1 MPQELSQ
8 EEFLEGVTEP
18 RNKELIR
25 VFKDVDLIENIG
37 SGVLRILDAYDKSC
51 FKFMDHFLRFSFK
64 YKENPFEYD
73 SKNKVSTDDTLNG
86 TIKLTKNEQQ
96 ILNLIINNN
105 QITREE
111 IVNETNLSDRT
122 ISRAIK
128 HLQEVKIIER
138 EGSKKTGSWKILKV
152 IYKGRTIIMVN
163 LELYRI
169 FKVVAE
175 EENLT
180 KASEILHISQ
190 PAVTKHIKNLENELH
205 VQLFKR
211 SKYGMILNENGKK
224 LYSQIKDAIDVILKA
239 EAIFNMHSNINLGVH
254 VNMPSKIYNSAI
266 LKFYDDYQNSIINI
280 HQLTAENMFSMLE
293 KQKIDLAFSKK
304 YSDEIYNSKEIKF
317 IKIGELHDVFIV
329 NANSQYLNKKLSKK
343 DLRNTT
349 IYTLKKFSSAYQN
362 LIKELEYSES
372 DTINVDNVNYTAMLE
387 LLKVRD
393 IITVITK
400 EYVEEKIAD
409 NELCVLDVGFSLPN
423 AEFGLYYNVNNKFK
437 ELNDLIEILKNNCKV

>member
-1 MPQELSQ
+1 MWDENGELQGGTQS
-8 EEFLEGVTEP
+8 
-18 RNKELIR
+18 RM
-25 VFKDVDLIENIG
+25 VDRQAPGE
-37 SGVLRILDAYDKSC
+37 D
-51 FKFMDHFLRFSFK
+51 
-64 YKENPFEYD
+64 
-73 SKNKVSTDDTLNG
+73 
-86 TIKLTKNEQQ
+86 
-96 ILNLIINNN
+96 
-105 QITREE
+105 
-111 IVNETNLSDRT
+111 NETTSGNERLYT
-122 ISRAIK
+122 RA
-128 HLQEVKIIER
+128 EVQR
-138 EGSKKTGSWKILKV
+138 MS
-152 IYKGRTIIMVN
+152 
-163 LELYRI
+163 
-169 FKVVAE
+169 E
-175 EENLT
+175 EEQLANVDAIRESMGLWDAEG
-180 KASEILHISQ
+180 KLSKESEITIEEVRDDFEQ
-190 PAVTKHIKNLENELH
+190 IKHIKNLENELH

-266 LKFYDDYQNSIINI
+266 LKFYENHQNSIINI

-293 KQKIDLAFSKK
+293 KQKIDIVFSKK

-362 LIKELEYSES
+362 LIKELEYSEN

-437 ELNDLIEILKNNCKV
+437 ELNDLIEILKNN

>member
-1 MPQELSQ
+1 
-8 EEFLEGVTEP
+8 
-18 RNKELIR
+18 
-25 VFKDVDLIENIG
+25 
-37 SGVLRILDAYDKSC
+37 
-51 FKFMDHFLRFSFK
+51 
-64 YKENPFEYD
+64 
-73 SKNKVSTDDTLNG
+73 
-86 TIKLTKNEQQ
+86 
-96 ILNLIINNN
+96 
-105 QITREE
+105 
-111 IVNETNLSDRT
+111 
-122 ISRAIK
+122 
-128 HLQEVKIIER
+128 
-138 EGSKKTGSWKILKV
+138 
-152 IYKGRTIIMVN
+152 MVN

-169 FKVVAE
+169 FKIVAD

-190 PAVTKHIKNLENELH
+190 PAVTKHIKNLENELN

-224 LYSQIKDAIDVILKA
+224 LYLQIKDSIDILSKS
-239 EAIFNMHSNINLGVH
+239 EDIFNMHKEINLGVH

-266 LKFYDDYQNSIINI
+266 LKFYENNKNIIINI

-304 YSDEIYNSKEIKF
+304 YSDELYNSKEIKF

-329 NANSQYLNKKLSKK
+329 NVNSQYLNKKLSKK

-362 LIKELEYSES
+362 LIKELEYREN

-393 IITVITK
+393 IVTVITK
-400 EYVEEKIAD
+400 EYVEEKLAN
-409 NELCVLDVGFSLPN
+409 NELCILDVGFSLPN
-423 AEFGLYYNVNNKFK
+423 AEFGLYYNVNNNFK
-437 ELNDLIEILKNNCKV
+437 ELKDLIETLKSNCKI